1 MQKKKTL
8 FFLSSLNKTSL
19 ILLHQTSLIQSLQ
32 ALIMSMKNGSSRRAY
47 SNKFKLQ
54 VITLAN
60 QVGNREAAR
69 QLSINSKSSI
79 RDDEIE
85 LENED

>member
-1 MQKKKTL
+1 
-8 FFLSSLNKTSL
+8 
-19 ILLHQTSLIQSLQ
+19 
-32 ALIMSMKNGSSRRAY
+32 MKNGSSRRAY

-69 QLSINSKSSI
+69 QLSINNKSSI
-79 RDDEIE
+79 RDDKIE